1 MKRLPIFLLL
11 TLALFSC
18 GNNEITIEH
27 ADGYSLLR
35 QTKGPVLGYTTA
47 PILEIDGYAF
57 KDLNRNGGL
66 DAYEDWRL
74 SVQDRAADLA
84 SRLTLEEICGLMLYS
99 RAVDIDSA
107 VLSPAHQSLL
117 ADDHIRHMLV
127 RNVASPAVGASWS
140 NAVQA
145 FCESARMGIPSNNS
159 SDPRNYTNSAANINS
174 TFKPELDGEYDPSGE
189 NDISKWPR
197 EMGLAATFD
206 MDVIRA
212 HGEIVSAEYRALGIT
227 TALSPQADMASDP
240 RWRRFYGTF
249 SEDPYLCRDIVRVYC
264 DAFQT
269 TPGSKTGWGSQSVN
283 CMVKHWPGGGTGE
296 GGRDAHFGIGKYAVY
311 PGNNFEQGL
320 IPFTEGA
327 FALHGKT
334 RMASAVMPYYTIS
347 YGQDPSGENVAN
359 GFSKYIIQ
367 DLLRDEYHYEGVVC
381 TDWGIV
387 RDYELPWKHA
397 GKPWGV
403 ESLSEPE
410 RRLLC
415 FEAGVDQLGGAK
427 DNDLSIAAYRLW
439 AKKYGEESARERFEQ
454 SARRI
459 LVNIFNVGL
468 FENPYVDPLEASRIA
483 GCKEFVAVGY
493 DAQRRSIVM
502 LKNAGDVLPVRIGG
516 DGFFMPGADRASRP
530 KVYQPIRHLPAGLSF
545 WRKATPACDEY
556 PISNKLLSKYFD
568 VVNTPEEADF
578 ALVNIKT
585 PTGHWGYLDPEK
597 GEAEG
602 HYQPISL
609 QWSPYTAATAR
620 EQSIAGGDPHE
631 ASANRS
637 YRDFTECSTNVSDAI
652 MVRETKAAMGSKPVV
667 LIISTERPFVPAD
680 VEPWADAILVTCGVS
695 NNAVLDIVSGAFEP
709 YGLLPCQLPANMET
723 VEAQY
728 EDVPHDM
735 RCYVDACGNRY
746 DFAFGL
752 NWSGAIRDERT
763 AKYAVTPQMRY

>member
-1 MKRLPIFLLL
+1 MKRFMIIPLLIF
-11 TLALFSC
+11 ALFSC
-18 GNNEITIEH
+18 GKNEISNEEF
-27 ADGYSLLR
+27 DGYTLIR

-47 PILEIDGYAF
+47 SILEADGYAF
-57 KDLNRNGGL
+57 KDLNHNGEL

-74 SVQDRAADLA
+74 PVQDRAADLA

-107 VLSPAHQSLL
+107 VLTEEHKSLL
-117 ADDHIRHMLV
+117 EDDHIRHMLV
-127 RNVASPAVGASWS
+127 RNVSTPAVGAAWS

-159 SDPRNYTNSAANINS
+159 SDPRNYTSAAANFTNS
-174 TFKPELDGEYDPSGE
+174 FKPELDGEYDPSGE

-206 MDVIRA
+206 LNVIRA

-227 TALSPQADMASDP
+227 TALSPQADVASDP

-249 SEDPYLCRDIVRVYC
+249 SEDPYLCRDIAQTYC

-269 TPGSKTGWGSQSVN
+269 TPGSKTGWGPQSVN

-311 PGNNFEQGL
+311 PGGRFDLGL

-327 FALHGKT
+327 FALPGKT
-334 RMASAVMPYYTIS
+334 RMASAIMPYYTIP
-347 YGQDPSGENVAN
+347 YGQDPSGENVGN
-359 GFSKYIIQ
+359 GFSKYIIS
-367 DLLRDEYHYEGVVC
+367 DLLRGRYHYEGVVC
-381 TDWGIV
+381 SDWGIV
-387 RDYELPWKHA
+387 RDYEVPWKHA

-403 ESLSEPE
+403 ECLSEPE

-427 DNDLSIAAYRLW
+427 DNALSVAAYKLW
-439 AKKYGEESARERFEQ
+439 AQKYGEESARERFEL

-468 FENPYVDPLEASRIA
+468 FENPYVNPDEATRIV
-483 GCKEFVAVGY
+483 GCKEYVAAGY
-493 DAQRRSIVM
+493 DAQLKSIVM
-502 LKNAGDVLPVRIGG
+502 LKNSGNVLPVK
-516 DGFFMPGADRASRP
+516 PGAELSTRL
-530 KVYQPIRHLPAGLSF
+530 KVYQPLRHLPSGISF
-545 WRKATPACDEY
+545 WRNFTPASDEY
-556 PISNKLLSKYFD
+556 SISNELLSKYFD
-568 VVNTPEEADF
+568 VVDTPEEADF
-578 ALVNIKT
+578 ALVSIKS
-585 PTGHWGYLDPEK
+585 PFGHWGYIDPEK
-597 GEAEG
+597 GEDEG

-609 QWSPYTAATAR
+609 QWSPYTASSAR

-637 YRDFTECSTNVSDAI
+637 YRGFTERSTNAQDALL
-652 MVRETKAAMGSKPVV
+652 VQQTKAAMGGNPVILV
-667 LIISTERPFVPAD
+667 VAVERPFVPAD
-680 VEPWADAILVTCGVS
+680 VEPWADAILMTCGVS
-695 NNAVLDIVSGAFEP
+695 NNAVLDIISGKFEP
-709 YGLLPCQLPANMET
+709 YGLLPCQMPADMET
-723 VEAQY
+723 VEQQC
-728 EDVPHDM
+728 EDVPMDM
-735 RCYVDACGNRY
+735 RCYTDSDGNTW

-752 NWSGAIRDERT
+752 NWNGRIDDSRVR
-763 AKYAVTPQMRY
+763 KYGRKQ